1 MLFALIAAGVV
12 LVAVLMGVRFVP
24 EGHAGLVERSGAY
37 RRTMHRRLGWLVP
50 FLDHLKL
57 VELRPYTLTLG
68 SEPFRSSD
76 EVQLL
81 AALTLRFQALDPVRA
96 TYEVEDL
103 RRGVEQLAVHELRE
117 IISSSTGGDL
127 LRNSDGMSKQLEHRL
142 ARVEAAWGVY
152 VDAVE
157 VSLRLFLTPL
167 HQRDSRM
174 KAPAPRREA
183 VPETA

>member
-1 MLFALIAAGVV
+1 MLFALIATALVLVTVLAGV
-12 LVAVLMGVRFVP
+12 RYVP
-24 EGHAGLVERSGAY
+24 EGHAGLVERSGSY
-37 RRTMHRRLGWLVP
+37 RRTMRTRMGWVIP
-50 FLDHLKL
+50 FREHLKL

-81 AALTLRFQALDPVRA
+81 ASVKLRFQALDPVRA

-103 RRGVEQLAVHELRE
+103 RRGVEQLAVRELSE
-117 IISSSTGGDL
+117 IICTSTGGDL

-142 ARVEAAWGVY
+142 ARVEGAWGVY
-152 VDAVE
+152 VDEVE
-157 VSLRLFLTPL
+157 VELRLFLTPL

-174 KAPAPRREA
+174 KAPVPFGAA
-183 VPETA
+183 IPETA